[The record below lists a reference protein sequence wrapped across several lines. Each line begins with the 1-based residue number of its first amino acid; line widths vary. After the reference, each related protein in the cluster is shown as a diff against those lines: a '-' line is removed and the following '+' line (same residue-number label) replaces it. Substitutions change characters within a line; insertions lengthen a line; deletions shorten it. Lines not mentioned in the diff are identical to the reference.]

1 MSTATEADPA
11 TAHLLG
17 ARQRARGRVL
27 LATVLAGALVASAG
41 VVAVVRD
48 DRRLAEAS
56 RSSEATVRLA
66 GAISGLAAPVAD
78 ARAVLASSADR
89 VDDEQVR
96 ADLEAALDD
105 ATTAASA
112 ADTTTERLAASRA
125 ALLTATAAVTD
136 AVAAW
141 ELTQAR
147 LAWSHAADDLDEAL
161 AAAQAVLDSSAGR
174 VADDAVRQ
182 SLSAAIAAARTVR
195 DQPEPVDV
203 AGYAAAVTS
212 LAGAADSLGGPQTA
226 VSDAVSAWDAAQAAA
241 AAAEQAAAAAAAAS
255 NKKSASTTS
264 SSGESPANESHWETT
279 VTYEELRI
287 CGDTE
292 GNSWEC

>member
-11 TAHLLG
+11 TALLLG
-17 ARQRARGRVL
+17 ARPQARRRVL

-41 VVAVVRD
+41 VAAVVRD

-66 GAISGLAAPVAD
+66 GAISGLAAAVAD

-105 ATTAASA
+105 ALTVASA
-112 ADTTTERLAASRA
+112 VDTTTERLAASRA

-182 SLSAAIAAARTVR
+182 SLSAAIATARTVR
-195 DQPEPVDV
+195 DEPEPVDV

-226 VSDAVSAWDAAQAAA
+226 VSDAVSAWDAAQ
-241 AAAEQAAAAAAAAS
+241 AAAAAAAS